1 MFQHR
6 QIHVWISESDYLLL
20 REESTVTSESVS
32 AMIRRLIK
40 QERQRLKGRPE
51 PVVAPR
57 MEPAAYTSDQSEC
70 GRLFSTIQP

>member
-6 QIHVWISESDYLLL
+6 QIHVWISESDYRLL

-40 QERQRLKGRPE
+40 QERLRLKGRPE
-51 PVVAPR
+51 SAPQQ
-57 MEPAAYTSDQSEC
+57 MQPASYTSDQSEC

>member
-6 QIHVWISESDYLLL
+6 QIHVWISESDYRLL

-40 QERQRLKGRPE
+40 QERLRLKGRPE
-51 PVVAPR
+51 SGPQQMQSAS
-57 MEPAAYTSDQSEC
+57 YTSDQSEC